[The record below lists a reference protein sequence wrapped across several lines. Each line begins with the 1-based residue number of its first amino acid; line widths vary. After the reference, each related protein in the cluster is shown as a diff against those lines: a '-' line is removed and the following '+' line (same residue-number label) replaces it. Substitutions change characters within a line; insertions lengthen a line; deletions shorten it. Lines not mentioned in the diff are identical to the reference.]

1 MATENGD
8 DVAALGALLQAYPGL
23 LSGRVEEVA
32 RALTQATL
40 AAAQVSAQY
49 AGARSG
55 SATAQQ
61 RVRLGAAL
69 SAEAASA
76 SASAGA
82 AAARSTAGV
91 DRDAAHGARRRWL
104 TSGHLQQMQMDGVV
118 FTKGKFTDGENAA
131 IDSAVS
137 DFVCAHGLTRQE
149 LYHQLFRR
157 QTGQATGDKQLRRA
171 FWPVLAETLP
181 ARQLQAIYH
190 HVRRKY
196 HPYNYQGAWSA
207 AEDDALRAL
216 VAAHGPA
223 WETISQQ
230 LGRMG
235 TNCRDRWR
243 YIQASARRADDGA

>member
-82 AAARSTAGV
+82 AARSTAGV

-104 TSGHLQQMQMDGVV
+104 TSGHLQQMQMDGV
-118 FTKGKFTDGENAA
+118 
-131 IDSAVS
+131 
-137 DFVCAHGLTRQE
+137 
-149 LYHQLFRR
+149 
-157 QTGQATGDKQLRRA
+157 
-171 FWPVLAETLP
+171 
-181 ARQLQAIYH
+181 
-190 HVRRKY
+190 
-196 HPYNYQGAWSA
+196 
-207 AEDDALRAL
+207 
-216 VAAHGPA
+216 
-223 WETISQQ
+223 
-230 LGRMG
+230 
-235 TNCRDRWR
+235 
-243 YIQASARRADDGA
+243 